1 MMRLTVELYAEKP
14 LFIKENSIFKL
25 GLRTGGLVL
34 EESIGV
40 DRYKLACMALSGRR
54 IAGCARELTYDYTIF
69 PCGMGSGE
77 ARPGAYVEVDEG
89 SLRGMAIILETN
101 LVLDVGLARDGLG
114 LRLVNSSGK
123 SYDLPLARPDV
134 EVHWDGRGRYVIPVG
149 EFVTSRLFRP
159 K

>member
-1 MMRLTVELYAEKP
+1 MRLTVELYAEKP
-14 LFIKENSIFKL
+14 LFIKENSFFKL

-34 EESIGV
+34 EDTIGV
-40 DRYKLACMALSGRR
+40 DRYKLALMALSGKR
-54 IAGCARELTYDYTIF
+54 IAGIARETVYNHHIF
-69 PCGMGSGE
+69 PYGMAGGE

-89 SLRGMAIILETN
+89 GLKNMAVIVETN

-114 LRLVNSSGK
+114 LRLVNSAGK

-149 EFVTSRLFRP
+149 EFVTSKLFSCQ
-159 K
+159 